1 MILLGLRGI
10 GYKDCSRLLASPPR
24 VRYRIQSII
33 VVPHLALWL
42 TLLTNQYEALLPTIL
57 ILEVFPYI
65 GVAALT
71 VMLCAIDATSW
82 LIFAELSTYI

>member
-1 MILLGLRGI
+1 MILVGLRGI

-42 TLLTNQYEALLPTIL
+42 TLLTHQYEALL
-57 ILEVFPYI
+57 
-65 GVAALT
+65 
-71 VMLCAIDATSW
+71 
-82 LIFAELSTYI
+82 LS